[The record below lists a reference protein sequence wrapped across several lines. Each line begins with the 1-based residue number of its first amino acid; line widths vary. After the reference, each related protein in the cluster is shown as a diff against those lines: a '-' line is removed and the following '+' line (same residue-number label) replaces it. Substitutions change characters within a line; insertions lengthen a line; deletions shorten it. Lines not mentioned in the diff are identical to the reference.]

1 MYIVSTLGR
10 STKKSTSLKYLNYEL
25 YNDVAQPFQKTKGVT
40 TKSPSPSTI
49 LSCIT
54 SLTGTTVGATLLT
67 FPPLA
72 HASPL
77 PSSLIF
83 LSCYSLNLLSGLVLV
98 KLFVESETD
107 NFKDLTE
114 SILPNISKPVQL
126 ASTLMN
132 GSILVYCLHSF
143 PPILNSLLS
152 LPSTLPLSTF
162 ESLSLTTLTIL
173 LCLSSSKTVDN
184 YNKLFVTGMFSTFL
198 ILCLQSHPDVPDVTT
213 EWSSLKSFLPLTL
226 LGGVYQNMIPHCI
239 SLIKTDLTEDNKYG
253 HYVNENDYVI
263 KWSNIVIAAG
273 SLIPTL
279 MFIIWCM
286 IDSPSSIVN
295 TSWFE
300 IMVILSSTIGC
311 MVSLK
316 NELPEIKGWKNTV
329 FMGGLAGSVAV
340 GMGGGLGGEE
350 VLDWVGGGIV
360 PFLYFG
366 LPGGMKAVKER
377 REKDGEG

>member
-1 MYIVSTLGR
+1 
-10 STKKSTSLKYLNYEL
+10 
-25 YNDVAQPFQKTKGVT
+25 
-40 TKSPSPSTI
+40 
-49 LSCIT
+49 
-54 SLTGTTVGATLLT
+54 
-67 FPPLA
+67 
-72 HASPL
+72 
-77 PSSLIF
+77 
-83 LSCYSLNLLSGLVLV
+83 
-98 KLFVESETD
+98 
-107 NFKDLTE
+107 
-114 SILPNISKPVQL
+114 
-126 ASTLMN
+126 
-132 GSILVYCLHSF
+132 
-143 PPILNSLLS
+143 
-152 LPSTLPLSTF
+152 
-162 ESLSLTTLTIL
+162 
-173 LCLSSSKTVDN
+173 
-184 YNKLFVTGMFSTFL
+184 
-198 ILCLQSHPDVPDVTT
+198 
-213 EWSSLKSFLPLTL
+213 
-226 LGGVYQNMIPHCI
+226 MIPHCI

-253 HYVNENDYVI
+253 HYIKENEEII

-295 TSWFE
+295 TNWFQ
-300 IMVILSSTIGC
+300 ICVILSSTIGC

-360 PFLYFG
+360 PLLYFG